1 MQDGFSIDDILGIL
15 RRRWLVL
22 LLPLCIGAPLAA
34 GVAMLLPPVYSSTA
48 RLLVESQQI
57 PDDLARSTIPQSAN
71 ERIQLIQQRLLT
83 RQNLLEIAEQ
93 YRVFAGRPDMSSTDV
108 VNEMRLSTTIQG
120 TAASARRR
128 ANTVVTGMDITFR
141 ARDPATA
148 SRVANEFVSRVLSQ
162 NVQDRTERA
171 TSTVAFFEQEVQRL
185 NAEMNARAAEISRF
199 KTENQAALP
208 ETLSARQGEL
218 AALRE
223 RSQARQAQRGT
234 LLEQRRNLEQ
244 AVALGRTATQV
255 SPEESELIR
264 LRATLVQQRATL
276 AESHPSIRQL
286 MARIEA
292 LERSL
297 SAPRSTEGT
306 AAAGTVG
313 IATQTMLQIES
324 INQQIELLDGQEES
338 ARARIAELEASIS
351 RTPGVE
357 VALSSLERDYVTL
370 QSQYRDAVLK
380 RGQAQTGER
389 LEASQQA
396 ERLEVIEQAVP
407 AETPISPNRPL
418 IMAAGVVGSLGI
430 GGALTLLLE
439 LLNRAVRTS
448 RDIERQ
454 LGIRPL
460 IAIPRIQTAGERTRR
475 RWLLRLLL
483 LATVLGIPAAV
494 AAVDQFV
501 IPLPLLFDRISAALR
516 LPQILGPLGIRL

>member
-1 MQDGFSIDDILGIL
+1 MQDGFNLDDILGIL

-22 LLPLCIGAPLAA
+22 LLPLCIGVPLAA
-34 GVAMLLPPVYSSTA
+34 GIAMLLPPVYSSTA

-57 PDDLARSTIPQSAN
+57 PDELARSTIPQTAN

-93 YRVFAGRPDMSSTDV
+93 YRVFAGRADMSPTDV
-108 VNEMRLSTTIQG
+108 VAEMRLATTIQG
-120 TAASARRR
+120 TAATARRR

-141 ARDPATA
+141 ARDPGTA

-162 NVQDRTERA
+162 NVQERTERA

-185 NAEMNARAAEISRF
+185 TAEMNARAAAISRF

-208 ETLSARQGEL
+208 ETLSTRQGEL

-223 RSQARQAQRGT
+223 RSQARQSQRAA
-234 LLEQRRNLEQ
+234 LLEQRRSLEQ

-255 SPEESELIR
+255 SPEETELIR

-286 MARIEA
+286 TARIEA
-292 LERSL
+292 LERAL
-297 SAPRSTEGT
+297 SAPRTAEGSST
-306 AAAGTVG
+306 AAVG
-313 IATQTMLQIES
+313 MATQTMLQIES

-338 ARARIAELEASIS
+338 ARARIAELEASIG

-407 AETPISPNRPL
+407 PETPISPNRPM
-418 IMAAGVVGSLGI
+418 IVAAGVVGSLGI

-439 LLNRAVRTS
+439 LLNRAVRTG

-460 IAIPRIQTAGERTRR
+460 VAIPRIQTAGERARR

-516 LPQILGPLGIRL
+516 LPQLLGPLGIRL